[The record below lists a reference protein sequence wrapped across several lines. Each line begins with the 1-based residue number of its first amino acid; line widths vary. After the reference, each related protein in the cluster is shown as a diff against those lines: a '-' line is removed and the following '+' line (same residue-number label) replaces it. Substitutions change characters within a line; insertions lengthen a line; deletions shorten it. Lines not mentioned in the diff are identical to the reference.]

1 MFLQTPELKK
11 ATNNSVTNNNAT
23 PTIAIDIESR
33 CHGESNEICGNHIAE
48 EVDLITRFCMPVCTR
63 DHAARS
69 MGLQV
74 IEKTVMGWLDGY
86 GSPKHSRLPSNA
98 TSVGN
103 SVGVNDAATNGHYCT
118 DRNNAEY
125 VSLVTLHMPTILRLS
140 VNCPFMDVRQSF
152 ASILQL
158 VQVNW
163 QTYAL
168 LWHLMFSLQQ
178 ILRLQSSEV
187 WCCAP

>member
-33 CHGESNEICGNHIAE
+33 CHGESNEVCGNHIAE
-48 EVDLITRFCMPVCTR
+48 EVDLITRFCTPVCTR

-69 MGLQV
+69 MGLQD

-103 SVGVNDAATNGHYCT
+103 SVGVNDPATNGHYCT
-118 DRNNAEY
+118 NRNNAEY

-158 VQVNW
+158 VQVNG
-163 QTYAL
+163 QTSAFL
-168 LWHLMFSLQQ
+168 
-178 ILRLQSSEV
+178 
-187 WCCAP
+187 

>member
-1 MFLQTPELKK
+1 MFLQASELKK

-33 CHGESNEICGNHIAE
+33 CHGESYEVCGNGSAE
-48 EVDLITRFCMPVCTR
+48 EVELITRFCMPVCTR

-69 MGLQV
+69 MGLEV

-98 TSVGN
+98 TTVGN
-103 SVGVNDAATNGHYCT
+103 NFGVNNAATNGHYCP
-118 DRNNAEY
+118 DKNNAEY

-158 VQVNW
+158 VQVRK
-163 QTYAL
+163 L
-168 LWHLMFSLQQ
+168 LSFSPFLYY
-178 ILRLQSSEV
+178 IGFS
-187 WCCAP
+187 